1 MSNRNGGSWRN
12 MEVYIKGLKTNTP
25 TATFKVVYTGKG
37 FVNGRPSNIDIEV
50 YRNDSPF
57 TILSQNSNIPNL

>member
-1 MSNRNGGSWRN
+1 MDPSEQTNYWLINGVLNRNGGSWRN

-37 FVNGRPSNIDIEV
+37 FVNG
-50 YRNDSPF
+50 
-57 TILSQNSNIPNL
+57 SQ

>member
-1 MSNRNGGSWRN
+1 

-57 TILSQNSNIPNL
+57 TILS